1 MSTVEADSE
10 FIPEEDRAHALKNRA
25 GKTFSAVIT
34 VTEGKRHEVKLL
46 LKSIGCKI
54 FYLQRVSMGK
64 FVLDGKLRPGE
75 FREFTP
81 EEVSIAEDYRKIFID
96 LTKKEQA

>member
-1 MSTVEADSE
+1 
-10 FIPEEDRAHALKNRA
+10 
-25 GKTFSAVIT
+25 
-34 VTEGKRHEVKLL
+34 
-46 LKSIGCKI
+46 
-54 FYLQRVSMGK
+54 MGS
-64 FVLDGKLRPGE
+64 FVLDEMLRPGE